1 MLCNENEGAYLKF
14 EGNCTTLS
22 VVTQQLKRKE
32 ESLRLEQS
40 LILKCECTASIGHFT
55 VMYLVT
61 KPLIWSEAEGDPVVM
76 ETSI

>member
-22 VVTQQLKRKE
+22 VSHTAIEKKRRKLKTWAIVDFEMR
-32 ESLRLEQS
+32 
-40 LILKCECTASIGHFT
+40 IAI
-55 VMYLVT
+55 MYLVT